1 MDGEILGSSW
11 SVTCRRVPAE
21 NKIGVK
27 KPFFV
32 SDFFKLSGSQGR
44 AHARFHTITT
54 GTRWRGPIDG
64 EPRCLYEQV
73 LAKVWASFPKI
84 FKFGQNFVLASSW
97 WIVRRTK
104 IFRMPAVIWTTY
116 WDKILKVFPN
126 ILPEFWKFHLLY
138 SGGVVGREPGHRIL
152 VNTAATQP
160 FIPSDA

>member
-64 EPRCLYEQV
+64 EPDACMNRFWQ
-73 LAKVWASFPKI
+73 
-84 FKFGQNFVLASSW
+84 KFGPLFRKFSSS
-97 WIVRRTK
+97 V
-104 IFRMPAVIWTTY
+104 
-116 WDKILKVFPN
+116 KILFWLQVDGSSEERKFFECLLWSEQH
-126 ILPEFWKFHLLY
+126 IGTKFWKFFRTY
-138 SGGVVGREPGHRIL
+138 YPNFGNFICYIRGVLWGESL
-152 VNTAATQP
+152 ATEYL
-160 FIPSDA
+160 